1 MNDYFI
7 EDKYNYKDI
16 DYLYKIIDNALLKL
30 NIKESSFT
38 IVLSDDEEVRALNK
52 YYRNIDKT
60 TDVLSFEVNNSKVF
74 PINILG
80 DIIISIPQMKKQ
92 AKEYQTGEQREL
104 AFLVIHGLLHL
115 LGYDHETKED
125 EEIMFK
131 LQEEL
136 LKWKD

>member
-136 LKWKD
+136 LK

>member
-38 IVLSDDEEVRALNK
+38 IVLSGDEEVRALNK
-52 YYRNIDKT
+52 YYRNIDKA

-136 LKWKD
+136 LK

>member
-104 AFLVIHGLLHL
+104 HF
-115 LGYDHETKED
+115 
-125 EEIMFK
+125 
-131 LQEEL
+131 
-136 LKWKD
+136 